1 MEHPESFKFKLN
13 GIKVIRS
20 IMLSHKEINKSKVSP
35 SEIKKKKIGFFSSI
49 LLVIGSSIGA
59 GIFLKNGEIL
69 NNVGGSYLLTL
80 ISWVFSIIGVICM
93 GLALV
98 EVSSADTNRNLGVIG
113 WIKIFCNTFLYKCA
127 KNYMAFISLPLCFF
141 ITPYYTMMMFQDAFG
156 WQSSWWLIFTISLTI
171 MLWFFAISGMSSFA
185 GNIQNWIITSVKFI
199 PLVFASIAGFVVVAI
214 NHKPMGSTSLL
225 PNAVQTH
232 TTFIMLTRT
241 WGILGIVGSI
251 PTIAFAFDGFY
262 NAAGIR
268 TEMKEPNKIP
278 QTLLIGLLIVS
289 IIYVLIGVSLLI
301 GTGNNN
307 QGKISGLDLIPH
319 WVIAIIEILIA
330 FGILGIINSF
340 AIYNPRYFEDLIKIG
355 DLPCPKKYKNKLNSN
370 RPLVGVVYSGAFIIC
385 LFVILTFIGVFAYND
400 VSDYHNLAKL
410 TPLLGDEATY
420 GYDLNNSTHKLDNLY
435 SFISLMSNWISIFSF
450 LCVLFPI
457 AGALINRRTH
467 KIKVNPTKGFVVSA
481 WISLIIIGLGL
492 IFIFIS
498 AFANPIIIYSWSKDI
513 GNCIILVDGSQSQ
526 LPYSKAEW
534 NLEMLGSI
542 MTLVMLFTF
551 LLVSVIPSIFEIKHK
566 NINNRK

>member
-1 MEHPESFKFKLN
+1 MSN
-13 GIKVIRS
+13 
-20 IMLSHKEINKSKVSP
+20 HKKINKYKVSP
-35 SEIKKKKIGFFSSI
+35 SEIKKKKIGFFSSV

-80 ISWVFSIIGVICM
+80 ISWIFSIIGIICM

-98 EVSSADTNRNLGVIG
+98 EVSSANSYGNLGLIG
-113 WIKIFCNTFLYKCA
+113 WIKTFCHKFLYKSA
-127 KNYMAFISLPLCFF
+127 KNFMAFLYLPICFF
-141 ITPYYTMMMFQDAFG
+141 IMPYYAVMMLQDAFG
-156 WQSSWWLIFTISLTI
+156 WQSSWWLIAIIS
-171 MLWFFAISGMSSFA
+171 FAITAWFLIVSGMSSFA

-385 LFVILTFIGVFAYND
+385 LFVILTFIGGFAYND
-400 VSDYHNLAKL
+400 INGYQYSNLI
-410 TPLLGDEATY
+410 PFLGGETMN

-435 SFISLMSNWISIFSF
+435 SFVDLMANWTSIFAF

-492 IFIFIS
+492 IFIFVS

-513 GNCIILVDGSQSQ
+513 GQEIDNVLYTKD
-526 LPYSKAEW
+526 KW

-566 NINNRK
+566 NISIR

>member
-1 MEHPESFKFKLN
+1 MSN
-13 GIKVIRS
+13 
-20 IMLSHKEINKSKVSP
+20 HKKNCKSKIQS

-49 LLVIGSSIGA
+49 LLVVGSSIGA

-98 EVSSADTNRNLGVIG
+98 EVSSADNNRNLGVIG
-113 WIKIFCNTFLYKCA
+113 WVKTFCNKFLYKCA

-156 WQSSWWLIFTISLTI
+156 WQSSWWLIAIISLTI
-171 MLWFFAISGMSSFA
+171 TTWFLIVSGISSFV

-199 PLVFASIAGFVVVAI
+199 PLVFACIAGFVVVTI
-214 NHKPMGSTSLL
+214 NHKPMGQISLL
-225 PNAVQTH
+225 PNVIQTH

-241 WGILGIVGSI
+241 WGLLGIVGSI
-251 PTIAFAFDGFY
+251 PAITFAFDGFY
-262 NAAGIR
+262 NAAGMR
-268 TEMKEPNKIP
+268 SEMKEPKKIP

-289 IIYVLIGVSLLI
+289 IIYVLIGLSLLI
-301 GTGNNN
+301 GSGNNN

-319 WVIAIIEILIA
+319 WLIAIIEILIA
-330 FGILGIINSF
+330 FGILGITNIV
-340 AIYNPRYFEDLIKIG
+340 AIYNPRYFENLIEIG
-355 DLPCPKKYKNKLNSN
+355 DLPCPKKYKNKLNN
-370 RPLVGVVYSGAFIIC
+370 DCPLVRVIYSGIIIVC
-385 LFVILTFIGVFAYND
+385 LFLILTFIGAFAYND
-400 VSDYHNLAKL
+400 VSDYHNSAKL
-410 TPLLGDEATY
+410 TPFLGCEVIN

-435 SFISLMSNWISIFSF
+435 SFIGLMSNWNPIIVF
-450 LCVLFPI
+450 LFILFPI

-467 KIKVNPTKGFVVSA
+467 KIKVNPTRGFTISA
-481 WISLIIIGLGL
+481 WVSLIIIGLGL
-492 IFIFIS
+492 VFIFVS
-498 AFANPIIIYSWSKDI
+498 SFANPIIIYSWSKDI
-513 GNCIILVDGSQSQ
+513 GRNIILPNGESHEY
-526 LPYSKAEW
+526 LRNEW

-551 LLVSVIPSIFEIKHK
+551 LSISIIPSVFEIKHGILHK
-566 NINNRK
+566 K